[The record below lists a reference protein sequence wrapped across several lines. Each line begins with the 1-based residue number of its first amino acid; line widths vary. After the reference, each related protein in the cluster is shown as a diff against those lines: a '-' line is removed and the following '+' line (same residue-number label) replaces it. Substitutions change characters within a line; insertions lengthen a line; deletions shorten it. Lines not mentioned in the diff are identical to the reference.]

1 MFWAADTVFGRFS
14 VGHVPPVTLAFVR
27 WDGAFLIVLPFAY
40 RIWRVGDLSG
50 PILPVS
56 ERFL

>member
-1 MFWAADTVFGRFS
+1 
-14 VGHVPPVTLAFVR
+14 VTLAFVR
-27 WDGAFLIVLPFAY
+27 WGGAFLIVLPFAY